1 MENTFIRCEPQFDQ
15 ILGLKKSLK
24 PIENPMSYDIV
35 LY

>member
-1 MENTFIRCEPQFDQ
+1 MENTFIWCEPQFDQ
-15 ILGLKKSLK
+15 ILGLKMK